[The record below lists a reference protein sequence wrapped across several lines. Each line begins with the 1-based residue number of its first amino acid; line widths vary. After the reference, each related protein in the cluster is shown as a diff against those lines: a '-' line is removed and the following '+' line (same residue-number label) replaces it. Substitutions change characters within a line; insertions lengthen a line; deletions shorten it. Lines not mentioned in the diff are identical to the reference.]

1 MYFTHSFAFA
11 PLAYLQLAH
20 SAAAYAQHFVA
31 ATFLHVPLSVDL
43 PSANHAAFLG
53 LSERLLRGHPQ
64 RLAFR
69 PRFGCTELQSSRCLT
84 GSQHGRCIARCRN
97 KPWRQSCGRQCSRH
111 LVCSGRHGH
120 KHCDVSGRRSRYRR
134 KVARHCPWE
143 SMKPGPPGRCG
154 PRDRTHAMQ
163 RAKR

>member
-1 MYFTHSFAFA
+1 MCGTVSLRSPICSLLILLLLTLSISWQQPFCTCH
-11 PLAYLQLAH
+11 YLLICLLQIMQL
-20 SAAAYAQHFVA
+20 S
-31 ATFLHVPLSVDL
+31 
-43 PSANHAAFLG
+43 LG